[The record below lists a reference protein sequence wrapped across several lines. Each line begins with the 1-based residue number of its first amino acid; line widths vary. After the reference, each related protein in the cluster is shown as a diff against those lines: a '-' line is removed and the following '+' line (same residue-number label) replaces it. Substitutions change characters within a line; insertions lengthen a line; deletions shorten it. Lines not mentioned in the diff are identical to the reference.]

1 MKLAN
6 GAAGGPVA
14 PWFNL
19 VQPWLPKAH
28 GGGGR
33 QSGPDPYRA
42 AATPRGPDPRAA
54 TVRVRGVP

>member
-1 MKLAN
+1 MKTTN
-6 GAAGGPVA
+6 GATPGPVG
-14 PWFNL
+14 PWYTL
-19 VQPWLPKAH
+19 VQPWLPRS